1 LLPRLQYGLDV
12 NVKFTHPTAFEF
24 TEELSAFDLA
34 AIPLFHGW
42 LIDPADSKTATVLGS
57 LSYNQLVEILVEY
70 KAALSDAEANSKPS
84 SQQHNYSTSTTS
96 TGAGEAAALPAVT
109 EATEA
114 VATTDTT
121 ELEASDYA
129 AAQNSPIMVRT
140 TAGEQRAT
148 LHTGAESLRKDD
160 SSAELDAG
168 AVSTDTTEAA
178 AAEAVAAAAAAAV
191 VAEPK
196 SSSLDESFVLVS
208 ADAKSRDDSGGA
220 TAAAGDNKTEAAAAS
235 DALQDST
242 AAAPT
247 ANAAAAVAVEPPS
260 ARKESSQ
267 FADMLHKGQVVDQF
281 LSDTATQ
288 LT

>member
-70 KAALSDAEANSKPS
+70 KAALSDAEANSEPS

-96 TGAGEAAALPAVT
+96 TAAGEAAALPA
-109 EATEA
+109 ALEA
-114 VATTDTT
+114 VATADAT
-121 ELEASDYA
+121 EASDYA

-148 LHTGAESLRKDD
+148 LHTGAESLRNDD
-160 SSAELDAG
+160 SSLELDAG
-168 AVSTDTTEAA
+168 AVNTDTAEAA
-178 AAEAVAAAAAAAV
+178 AAEAVATAAAAV

-208 ADAKSRDDSGGA
+208 ADSKSTDDSSDVTAADDAKSD
-220 TAAAGDNKTEAAAAS
+220 AAAAS

-242 AAAPT
+242 T
-247 ANAAAAVAVEPPS
+247 AAVTAGSSTAAVTAVEPFS

-267 FADMLHKGQVVDQF
+267 FTDMLHKGQVVDQF